1 MDAEAANQKSAA
13 VVATISAAVMIA
25 GFVGSKAT
33 RDALFLDAFS
43 AAELPKAMLASA
55 LLSAFG
61 VALMSRGMSRFGPA
75 RLVPF
80 LFALSGAIFVGE
92 YALAGGATQLAAA
105 LIYVHVAVLGSLLIS
120 GFWSVVSERFDPHTA
135 KRVVSRVTAGA
146 TSGGLI
152 GGLVAERVAAW
163 LDARAMLLVLA
174 AMNLICALGVYRAGK
189 GSEHQDA
196 RDAGGVLTGLS
207 YLQEAPY
214 LKLLAVLVTL
224 GALTSGLVDY
234 AFKAEAAA
242 HYGSREELMTF
253 FAIFYTATG
262 LVTFLGQS
270 LLSRPALDKLGL
282 GGTIALLPASVL
294 VGGVL
299 GTVVTRLWTVVLV
312 RGVGN
317 VLENSL
323 YTSGYQL
330 LFTPLPPEKKRPT
343 KTVIDVGFDRLG
355 GAIGSALVMAVLAV
369 NASLATVASLA
380 GAALASGAALVVA
393 FRLHRG
399 YVAELARS
407 LESGRVKLAD
417 SDVIDATTRRTLAD
431 TTMAIDR
438 EKLLEEIEQ
447 LRRRGGPAAGG
458 PSGASGPTTP
468 SRVDPEALAR
478 NHPVSIEDNPLY
490 EPLRDLLSSDPA
502 RVRRVL
508 QSPLERELVS
518 FAIPL
523 LGEDAHAR
531 AARRVLREAAP
542 RALGQL
548 VDAMLD
554 DNLSARVRRRLPEI
568 VASVRNGRAAL
579 GLFSALSTN
588 ENEVRE
594 RAARALSDLIGSDPS
609 LAPPQREV
617 YRVVGEELERD
628 DLWLPRVFMFLE
640 LTLEREPLRLALSAL
655 RSDDHNLKGTAYEY
669 LENVLPDDL
678 REALWPHMRSY
689 AGAEA
694 PVPASRRSQKQLR
707 EVLQKSAQSLALAR
721 EPVSLPPSGVDGE
734 EG

>member
-1 MDAEAANQKSAA
+1 MDAEAGHHKSAS
-13 VVATISAAVMIA
+13 VVATVSAAVMIA
-25 GFVGSKAT
+25 AFVGSKAT

-61 VALMSRGMSRFGPA
+61 VALMARGMSRFGPA
-75 RLVPF
+75 RLVPL
-80 LFALSGAIFVGE
+80 LFALSGAIFFGE
-92 YALAGGATQLAAA
+92 WVLAEGATQLAAA

-120 GFWSVVSERFDPHTA
+120 GFWSVISERFDPHTA

-152 GGLVAERVAAW
+152 GGLVAERVAVW
-163 LDARAMLLVLA
+163 LDARAMLLVLG
-174 AMNLICALGVYRAGK
+174 AMNLICALGVYRTGK
-189 GSEHQDA
+189 GTEQ
-196 RDAGGVLTGLS
+196 RDAGDTGGVLTGLA

-214 LKLLAVLVTL
+214 LKLLAVLVML
-224 GALTSGLVDY
+224 GALTSGLLDY

-242 HYGSREELMTF
+242 HYGSREALMTF

-262 LVTFLGQS
+262 LITFLGQS
-270 LLSRPALDKLGL
+270 LLSRPALNKLGL

-294 VGGVL
+294 VGSVL
-299 GTVVTRLWTVVLV
+299 GTLVTRLWTVVLV

-330 LFTPLPPEKKRPT
+330 LFTPLTPEKKRPT

-355 GAIGSALVMAVLAV
+355 GAIGSGLVMAVLAV
-369 NASLATVASLA
+369 DASLATVSSLA
-380 GAALASGAALVVA
+380 GAALASLVALVVA

-399 YVAELARS
+399 YVAELAKS

-438 EKLLEEIEQ
+438 EKLLAEIEL
-447 LRRRGGPAAGG
+447 LRGQGAHAAGD
-458 PSGASGPTTP
+458 PSAAAGPTLP
-468 SRVDPEALAR
+468 SETAGEAVVR
-478 NHPVSIEDNPLY
+478 HHPVSIEEHPLY
-490 EPLRDLLSSDPA
+490 EPIRDLLSSDPA

-508 QSPLERELVS
+508 QPPLDRELVS
-518 FAIPL
+518 LAIPFV
-523 LGEDAHAR
+523 GDDAHAR

-554 DNLSARVRRRLPEI
+554 EGLSARVRRRLPEI
-568 VASVRNGRAAL
+568 VASARNRRAAL
-579 GLFSALSTN
+579 GLFAALSTN

-594 RAARALSDLIGSDPS
+594 RAARALSDLIESDPTF
-609 LAPPQREV
+609 APGRREV
-617 YRVVGEELERD
+617 FQLVSDELERAD
-628 DLWLPRVFMFLE
+628 VWLPRVFMFLE

-678 REALWPHMRSY
+678 REALWPHMRRY

-694 PVPASRRSQKQLR
+694 PVPASRRSQKQLTD
-707 EVLQKSAQSLALAR
+707 LLKKSAASLHVDRQALSM
-721 EPVSLPPSGVDGE
+721 PPPSDAE

>member
-1 MDAEAANQKSAA
+1 MDAEAGNHRGAA
-13 VVATISAAVMIA
+13 VVATVSAAVMIA

-75 RLVPF
+75 RLVPL
-80 LFALSGAIFVGE
+80 LFALSGVIFVGE
-92 YALAGGATQLAAA
+92 YVLSEAATKLSAA

-174 AMNLICALGVYRAGK
+174 AMNLVCALGVYRAGK
-189 GSEHQDA
+189 GTEH
-196 RDAGGVLTGLS
+196 RPTGDAGGLLTGLS
-207 YLQEAPY
+207 HLQEAPY

-224 GALTSGLVDY
+224 GALTSGLLDY

-262 LVTFLGQS
+262 LITFLGQS

-299 GTVVTRLWTVVLV
+299 GTLVTRLWTVVLV

-330 LFTPLPPEKKRPT
+330 LFTPLTPDKKRPT

-355 GAIGSALVMAVLAV
+355 GAIGSGVVMAVLAV
-369 NASLATVASLA
+369 NASWATRASLA
-380 GAALASGAALVVA
+380 GAALASLVALGVA

-438 EKLLEEIEQ
+438 NKLLEEIEQ
-447 LRRRGGPAAGG
+447 LRRQGGPEAGDPTAAAGPTL
-458 PSGASGPTTP
+458 PSA
-468 SRVDPEALAR
+468 EATERAPRPL
-478 NHPVSIEDNPLY
+478 PVSIEEHPLY
-490 EPLRDLLSSDPA
+490 ESLRDLLSSDPT

-508 QSPLERELVS
+508 QPPLARELVS
-518 FAIPL
+518 FAIPW
-523 LGEDAHAR
+523 LGDDAHAR
-531 AARRVLREAAP
+531 AARRVQPPQHCRPQAPPP
-542 RALGQL
+542 RAAVARGRPRFAWRWPRQRTSLLPRTGAGAAAAGRRSLRLLPTNAFAFFCRSRALVLPVLQL
-548 VDAMLD
+548 YY
-554 DNLSARVRRRLPEI
+554 SC
-568 VASVRNGRAAL
+568 
-579 GLFSALSTN
+579 
-588 ENEVRE
+588 
-594 RAARALSDLIGSDPS
+594 ARAS
-609 LAPPQREV
+609 
-617 YRVVGEELERD
+617 
-628 DLWLPRVFMFLE
+628 
-640 LTLEREPLRLALSAL
+640 
-655 RSDDHNLKGTAYEY
+655 
-669 LENVLPDDL
+669 
-678 REALWPHMRSY
+678 
-689 AGAEA
+689 
-694 PVPASRRSQKQLR
+694 
-707 EVLQKSAQSLALAR
+707 
-721 EPVSLPPSGVDGE
+721 
-734 EG
+734 